1 MNLQTKRLNSA
12 NAMVSGVI
20 PQNVLD
26 QKIQGVIKK
35 IAKNVK
41 IDGFRKG
48 KVPAHLIQSRYKD
61 QIDQD
66 SKQEAVQDLLQAGI
80 KELDIAPQAILGN
93 PIISKFESKDGNIDV
108 EIKISTTPEFSLDKV
123 EDCVPEVTLKAVSA
137 KEINERLAEI
147 AKARA
152 PLSEMTQDRALQK
165 DDVAVIDFEGFVD
178 GKAFDGGK
186 AENFNLTIGSNQ
198 FIPGFEDALIGM
210 KKGEKRDIEVTFPQE
225 YQATHLAGKPATF
238 KVTLHKIMQKD
249 APAIDEAFAKS
260 VMGES
265 ATLESLKDTI
275 KEQIEME
282 QKTSLY
288 NEELKDKV
296 LQALIKEIT
305 FDLPE
310 PIVEQEMDILFRNAL
325 NAMPKEEFDALKDDE
340 KKAKQKRDS
349 FKQEAQK
356 SVQVTFIMD
365 ALARKHNIAIQD
377 NEALQTIYYE
387 AMMMGQ
393 DPKAAIEYYQNNNLL
408 PAIKMA
414 MVEDR
419 VLTFLLDS
427 KLESSGEKA
436 KKTKSGAKSEN
447 KVKSQSTTES
457 KKPKSS
463 KQTSKDSE

>member
-1 MNLQTKRLNSA
+1 MNLQTKKLNSA
-12 NAMVSGVI
+12 NAVVSGVI
-20 PQNVLD
+20 PQSVLD
-26 QKIQGVIKK
+26 QKVQGVIKK
-35 IAKNVK
+35 IAKSVK

-48 KVPAHLIQSRYKD
+48 KVPSNLIQSRYKD

-66 SKQEAVQDLLQAGI
+66 SKQEAVQDLLQAGL
-80 KELDIAPQAILGN
+80 KELAIEPQAMLGN

-123 EDCVPEVTLKAVSA
+123 ESCVPEITLKAVSA
-137 KEINERLAEI
+137 KEIDERLTEI
-147 AKARA
+147 AKSRA

-225 YQATHLAGKPATF
+225 YQAAHLAGKPATF
-238 KVTLHKIMQKD
+238 KVALHKIMQKD
-249 APAIDEAFAKS
+249 TPAIDEAFAKS
-260 VMGES
+260 VMGEN
-265 ATLESLKDTI
+265 ATLETLKDTLR
-275 KEQIEME
+275 EQIEME

-288 NEELKDKV
+288 NKELKDKV
-296 LQALIKEIT
+296 LGALIKEIT

-325 NAMPKEEFDALKDDE
+325 NAMPKEEFDELKNNE
-340 KKAKQKRDS
+340 SKAKQKRDS
-349 FKQEAQK
+349 LKQEAQK

-365 ALARKHNIAIQD
+365 ALARKHNIAIEN

-393 DPKAAIEYYQNNNLL
+393 DPKAAIEYYQKSNLL

-414 MVEDR
+414 MIEDR

-427 KLESSGEKA
+427 KLESSRNTHKRNDKTEGEAGSA
-436 KKTKSGAKSEN
+436 K
-447 KVKSQSTTES
+447 ES
-457 KKPKSS
+457 KDTKPKAT
-463 KQTSKDSE
+463 KQTPKDSK

>member
-1 MNLQTKRLNSA
+1 M
-12 NAMVSGVI
+12 
-20 PQNVLD
+20 
-26 QKIQGVIKK
+26 
-35 IAKNVK
+35 
-41 IDGFRKG
+41 
-48 KVPAHLIQSRYKD
+48 
-61 QIDQD
+61 
-66 SKQEAVQDLLQAGI
+66 
-80 KELDIAPQAILGN
+80 
-93 PIISKFESKDGNIDV
+93 
-108 EIKISTTPEFSLDKV
+108 
-123 EDCVPEVTLKAVSA
+123 
-137 KEINERLAEI
+137 
-147 AKARA
+147 
-152 PLSEMTQDRALQK
+152 
-165 DDVAVIDFEGFVD
+165 
-178 GKAFDGGK
+178 
-186 AENFNLTIGSNQ
+186 
-198 FIPGFEDALIGM
+198 
-210 KKGEKRDIEVTFPQE
+210 
-225 YQATHLAGKPATF
+225 
-238 KVTLHKIMQKD
+238 
-249 APAIDEAFAKS
+249 
-260 VMGES
+260 
-265 ATLESLKDTI
+265 
-275 KEQIEME
+275 
-282 QKTSLY
+282 
-288 NEELKDKV
+288 

-365 ALARKHNIAIQD
+365 ALARKHNIVIQD

>member
-1 MNLQTKRLNSA
+1 MNLQTKKINSA

-26 QKIQGVIKK
+26 QKVQGVIKQ
-35 IAKNVK
+35 IAKSVK

-48 KVPAHLIQSRYKD
+48 KVPAHLIQTRYKD

-66 SKQEAVQDLLQAGI
+66 SKQEAVQDLLQAGL
-80 KELDIAPQAILGN
+80 KELGIEPQAMLGN
-93 PIISKFESKDGNIDV
+93 PIISKFDSKDGNIDV

-123 EDCVPEVTLKAVSA
+123 ESCVPEIKLKAVSA
-137 KEINERLAEI
+137 KEIDERLAEI

-152 PLSEMTQDRALQK
+152 PLSELTQDRVLQK

-225 YQATHLAGKPATF
+225 YQAAHLAGKPATF
-238 KVTLHKIMQKD
+238 AVTLHKIMQKD
-249 APAIDEAFAKS
+249 TPVIDEAFAKS

-265 ATLESLKDTI
+265 ATLETLKDTI

-288 NEELKDKV
+288 NKELKEKV
-296 LQALIKEIT
+296 LQTLIQEIT

-325 NAMPKEEFDALKDDE
+325 SAMPKEEFDELKNDE

-349 FKQEAQK
+349 LKQEAQK
-356 SVQVTFIMD
+356 SVQATFIMD
-365 ALARKHNIAIQD
+365 ALARKHNIVIGD

-393 DPKAAIEYYQNNNLL
+393 DPKAAIEYYQKSNLL

-427 KLESSGEKA
+427 KLESSKNTTKGEGKE
-436 KKTKSGAKSEN
+436 KSTKSKG
-447 KVKSQSTTES
+447 TTS
-457 KKPKSS
+457 KSS
-463 KQTSKDSE
+463 KQTPTDSEDTL

>member
-20 PQNVLD
+20 PQNVLE
-26 QKIQGVIKK
+26 QKIQSVIKK

-41 IDGFRKG
+41 IDGFRRG
-48 KVPAHLIQSRYKD
+48 KVPAHLIQSRYKE
-61 QIDQD
+61 QIDRD

-80 KELDIAPQAILGN
+80 KELDIAPQAVLGN

-123 EDCVPEVTLKAVSA
+123 EGCVPEVALKAVGA
-137 KEINERLAEI
+137 KEIDERLAEI

-152 PLSEMTQDRALQK
+152 PLSEVAQDRALQK

-178 GKAFDGGK
+178 SKAFDGGK

-225 YQATHLAGKPATF
+225 YQAAHLAGKPATF
-238 KVTLHKIMQKD
+238 KIALHKIMQKD
-249 APAIDEAFAKS
+249 VPTIDEEFAKS

-265 ATLESLKDTI
+265 ATLETLKDTLR
-275 KEQIEME
+275 EQIAME

-288 NEELKDKV
+288 NKELKSKT
-296 LQALIKEIT
+296 LEALTKEIT

-310 PIVEQEMDILFRNAL
+310 PIIEQEMDILFRNAL

-340 KKAKQKRDS
+340 DKAKQKRDS
-349 FKQEAQK
+349 FRKEAQK
-356 SVQVTFIMD
+356 SVQATFIID
-365 ALARKHNIAIQD
+365 ALARKHNIAIED

-393 DPKAAIEYYQNNNLL
+393 DPKAAIEYYQSNNLL

-427 KLESSGEKA
+427 KLESSTEKA
-436 KKTKSGAKSEN
+436 KKSNDTTKASDEAN
-447 KVKSQSTTES
+447 SQNATES
-457 KKPKSS
+457 KKAKSS
-463 KQTSKDSE
+463 KQAPKDSE